1 MDNVKFDTTWG
12 RVYYTNLIACIPLI
26 FIGSGTGES
35 ATINWNTFGVSMLAI
50 SCVFGCAMSYFSYLA
65 RSLIA
70 ATSFTVL
77 GTVCKVSRR

>member
-1 MDNVKFDTTWG
+1 
-12 RVYYTNLIACIPLI
+12 
-26 FIGSGTGES
+26 
-35 ATINWNTFGVSMLAI
+35 
-50 SCVFGCAMSYFSYLA
+50 MSYFSYLA